1 MIITPADIY
10 EQINN
15 NINDINNIKDHNHI
29 VNDSNDDKNITRLVT
44 CIKTN
49 PKLLYRTLLS

>member
-29 VNDSNDDKNITRLVT
+29 VNDSNDDKTTISHV
-44 CIKTN
+44 
-49 PKLLYRTLLS
+49 